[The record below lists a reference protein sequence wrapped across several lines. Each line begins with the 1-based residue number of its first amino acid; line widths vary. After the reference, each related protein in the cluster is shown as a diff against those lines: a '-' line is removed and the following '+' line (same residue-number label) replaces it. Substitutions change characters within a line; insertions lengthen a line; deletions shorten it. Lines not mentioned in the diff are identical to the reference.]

1 MTFTEITAPQ
11 RSPEWFAA
19 RLGRLTGSR
28 ADCVTAQGRNG
39 AEAVKRRDYRLE
51 LACERLTGVSAEN
64 GFTSAEMQ
72 RGTDLEPA
80 AVAAYEAA
88 TGELITASGFLSCTD
103 VLMGCSLDGH
113 VGDFDG
119 IVEIKCP
126 KTATHVGYLEAGIL
140 PPAYV
145 PQVTHNMLVSGA
157 QWCDFVS
164 YDDRLPESLRLF
176 IVRVTREELDLT
188 GYELASRLFLGE
200 VDHEVHRLLAI
211 AEKRRVA

>member
-28 ADCVTAQGRNG
+28 ADCVLAIGRNG

-72 RGTDLEPA
+72 RGIDMEPA
-80 AVAAYEAA
+80 AFAAYEAA
-88 TGELITASGFLSCTD
+88 TGELLSTSGFLSCTD
-103 VLMGCSLDGH
+103 VQMGCSLDGH
-113 VGDFDG
+113 VDGFAG

-145 PQVTHNMLVSGA
+145 PQVTHNLLVSGA

-176 IVRVTREELDLT
+176 IVRVTREDVYLAA
-188 GYELASRLFLGE
+188 YELAARLFLGE
-200 VDHEVHRLLAI
+200 VDTEVEGLMALANT
-211 AEKRRVA
+211 RRSA